1 MTEVKNFKS
10 ALLRDMQFKL
20 EQWEIDLNED
30 GDISV
35 NIGADED
42 LKVIYELSPSIMWM
56 IIAEVPYPS
65 EPVNIWFSSENCSE
79 SYCFKI

>member
-10 ALLRDMQFKL
+10 ALLRDMQLKL
-20 EQWEIDLNED
+20 KKWEIGMNED

-35 NIGADED
+35 DIGADED
-42 LKVIYELSPSIMWM
+42 LKAVYELSPTILWM

-65 EPVNIWFSSENCSE
+65 EPVNVWFRSKNCE
-79 SYCFKI
+79 ECYCCKF